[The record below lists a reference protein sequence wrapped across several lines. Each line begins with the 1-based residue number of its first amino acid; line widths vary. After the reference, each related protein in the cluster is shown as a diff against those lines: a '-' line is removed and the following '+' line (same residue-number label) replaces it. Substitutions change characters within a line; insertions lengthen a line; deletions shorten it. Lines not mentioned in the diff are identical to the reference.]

1 MAKEISNR
9 VDGQVRAG
17 TIVQAHTIEHLCV
30 HAPPA
35 EPDSPVQLP
44 PPPVHFADR
53 TVEQDLV
60 LAAVA
65 GGHGGPAADGPA
77 DGPLVVCVSG
87 MGGIGK
93 TELGF
98 RLARELRRLGRCP
111 DGVFHVDLND
121 LRRDGAVE
129 VADALGGL
137 CRSLGR
143 GDALPAGFAERRREY
158 WAATQDKR
166 LALVIDNA
174 QSGAEIRPL
183 LPSSGA
189 AVVIVTSHAR
199 LADLDG
205 TRSVDLPL
213 GPLSGEDATGLLR
226 AAVQDPRLVDDPQA
240 AAELAGC
247 CAGLPAAI
255 LVAGRLLRKRRNRDL
270 RRLIDELTAGLREEG
285 VPVVEAVWNAAY
297 ARLGPAAARLYR
309 ALPHH
314 PGPVV
319 TVPVAAALLG
329 SGLDRAEDAVDELE
343 EAGLLLRRPG
353 GLGMHDLLRGHA
365 LRRADAGAGA
375 GADAGADAGAGVDA
389 PGDVRRRLV
398 RWLRRQAA
406 RADLLAA
413 GSRLTVSGPAPEEP
427 GLADVPDLEF
437 TDKHAAMH
445 WLEREHLSLFGCVR
459 IAHEDG
465 LDDDAVAL
473 CEPLWTHFLDHQH
486 YADVIDAFR
495 HGLASAQRA
504 DSTAGIVRMHCQLA
518 RPLWEQGRY
527 PEARQEVE
535 AAIRRG
541 RLLGE
546 RDDERKLYA
555 SAIEFRGKL
564 ASVQGNWAV
573 AVPDFE
579 AAREVHRAIGN
590 EYGAM
595 LQTYLIGRGAVA
607 MGELDRAVELLSD
620 AHETALRLGRDRM
633 SSRTGFE
640 LGVALRRTGRRE
652 EAARLY
658 EAALAGARARRSAA
672 DELRVLETLVAFCEE
687 GGDAARA
694 EGYRA
699 EVAEIAGHQAG

>member
-1 MAKEISNR
+1 MANEISNR

-17 TIVQAHTIEHLCV
+17 TIVQAHTIEHLYV
-30 HAPPA
+30 HAPAA
-35 EPDSPVQLP
+35 EPDTPVQLP
-44 PPPVHFADR
+44 PPPAHFADR
-53 TVEQDLV
+53 TIEQEAV

-65 GGHGGPAADGPA
+65 GDHGAPA

-98 RLARELRRLGRCP
+98 RLARELRRLGHCP

-121 LRRDGAVE
+121 LRRDGVVE
-129 VADALGGL
+129 VADALGDL
-137 CRSLGR
+137 CHALGR
-143 GDALPAGFAERRREY
+143 GDALPAGYAERRRAY

-166 LALVIDNA
+166 LVVVIDNA
-174 QSGAEIRPL
+174 QSGAEVRPL

-205 TRSVDLPL
+205 ARSVDLPL
-213 GPLSGEDATGLLR
+213 GPLSGEDATGLLH
-226 AAVQDPRLVDDPQA
+226 ATVQDPRLVNDPQT

-255 LVAGRLLRKRRNRDL
+255 LVAGRLLRKRRNREL

-297 ARLGPAAARLYR
+297 ARLGPTAARLYR

-329 SGLDRAEDAVDELE
+329 SGLDLAEDAVDELE
-343 EAGLLLRRPG
+343 EAGLLLRRPE

-375 GADAGADAGAGVDA
+375 GTDAGAGVGADA

-398 RWLRRQAA
+398 RWLRRQAT

-413 GSRLTVSGPAPEEP
+413 GARLTVCGPAPEEP
-427 GLADVPDLEF
+427 GLAGVPDLEF
-437 TDKHAAMH
+437 ADKHAAMH
-445 WLEREHLSLFGCVR
+445 WLEREHLALFGGVR

-486 YADVIDAFR
+486 YADV
-495 HGLASAQRA
+495 
-504 DSTAGIVRMHCQLA
+504 T
-518 RPLWEQGRY
+518 
-527 PEARQEVE
+527 EA
-535 AAIRRG
+535 
-541 RLLGE
+541 
-546 RDDERKLYA
+546 
-555 SAIEFRGKL
+555 
-564 ASVQGNWAV
+564 
-573 AVPDFE
+573 
-579 AAREVHRAIGN
+579 
-590 EYGAM
+590 
-595 LQTYLIGRGAVA
+595 
-607 MGELDRAVELLSD
+607 LDRKSV
-620 AHETALRLGRDRM
+620 
-633 SSRTGFE
+633 
-640 LGVALRRTGRRE
+640 V
-652 EAARLY
+652 
-658 EAALAGARARRSAA
+658 
-672 DELRVLETLVAFCEE
+672 
-687 GGDAARA
+687 
-694 EGYRA
+694 
-699 EVAEIAGHQAG
+699 

>member
-1 MAKEISNR
+1 MANETSNR

-17 TIVQAHTIEHLCV
+17 SIVQARSIGHLCV
-30 HAPPA
+30 HAPA
-35 EPDSPVQLP
+35 VERDAPVQLP
-44 PPPVHFADR
+44 PPPKYFADR

-60 LAAVA
+60 LATVA
-65 GGHGGPAADGPA
+65 GDHGESA
-77 DGPLVVCVSG
+77 DGPLAVCVSG

-98 RLARELRRLGRCP
+98 RLARELRRRGHCP

-121 LRRDGAVE
+121 LRRDGVVE
-129 VADALGGL
+129 MADALGDL

-143 GDALPAGFAERRREY
+143 GDALPAGYAERRREY

-166 LALVIDNA
+166 LVVVIDNA
-174 QSGAEIRPL
+174 QSGAEVRPL
-183 LPSSGA
+183 LPASGA
-189 AVVIVTSHAR
+189 AIVVVTSHAR

-226 AAVQDPRLVDDPQA
+226 ATVEDPRLADDPAA

-255 LVAGRLLRKRRNRDL
+255 LVAGRLLRKRRNREP

-297 ARLGPAAARLYR
+297 ERLEPTAARLYR
-309 ALPHH
+309 ILPHH

-329 SGLDRAEDAVDELE
+329 SGLDRAEDAVDELTD
-343 EAGLLLRRPG
+343 AGLLLRRPE

-365 LRRADAGAGA
+365 LRRAGTGA
-375 GADAGADAGAGVDA
+375 DA

-398 RWLRRQAA
+398 RWLRRQAT

-413 GSRLTVSGPAPEEP
+413 GTRLIVSGPAPEEP
-427 GLADVPDLEF
+427 ALADVPDLEF
-437 TDKHAAMH
+437 ADKHAAMH
-445 WLEREHLSLFGCVR
+445 WLELEHLALFGGVR
-459 IAHEDG
+459 MAHEDG

-486 YADVIDAFR
+486 YADVTDAFR
-495 HGLASAQRA
+495 YGLASAQRA
-504 DSTAGIVRMHCQLA
+504 DFTAGIVRMHCQLA
-518 RPLWEQGRY
+518 RPLWEQRRY
-527 PEARQEVE
+527 AEAEREID

-541 RLLGE
+541 RLLGD

-564 ASVQGNWAV
+564 ASVQGNWAN

-607 MGELDRAVELLSD
+607 MGELDRAVKLLTE
-620 AHETALRLGRDRM
+620 AHGTARRLGRDRM

-640 LGVALRRTGRRE
+640 LAVALRRTGRRE

-658 EAALAGARARRSAA
+658 RAALDGARARRSAA
-672 DELRVLETLVAFCEE
+672 DELRVLEALVAFCEE
-687 GGDAARA
+687 GGDAAGA
-694 EGYRA
+694 EGYRTA
-699 EVAEIAGHQAG
+699 MADLISRQAG